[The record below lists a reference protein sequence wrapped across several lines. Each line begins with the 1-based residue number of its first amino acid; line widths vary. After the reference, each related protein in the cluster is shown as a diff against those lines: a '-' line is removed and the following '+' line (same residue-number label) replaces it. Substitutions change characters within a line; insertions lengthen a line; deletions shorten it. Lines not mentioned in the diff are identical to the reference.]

1 MEQYNKDFILT
12 RNPILTDAG
21 VDRLLESWEAI
32 DRMPE
37 HKWLQQPLC
46 AATVHALYLLDY
58 PKYYNDMHMGDVAK
72 FAWWLKGRKFCRVI
86 FETMEHRG
94 VSLNL
99 DVPDHPE
106 DIINPFYTSSYFY
119 ERMGVR
125 RWSSIRYALEIH
137 AFGYSR
143 AQFLRFK
150 KYAEECGFRVK
161 QSANTIFLFRK
172 EATV

>member
-21 VDRLLESWEAI
+21 VDRLLESWEEV

-46 AATVHALYLLDY
+46 AVTVHTLYLLDY
-58 PKYYNDMHMGDVAK
+58 PKYYSDVCMGDVVK
-72 FAWWLKGRKFCRVI
+72 FAWWLKGRKFCRAI
-86 FETMEHRG
+86 FETIERRG
-94 VSLNL
+94 IPLNL
-99 DVPDHPE
+99 DAPDHP
-106 DIINPFYTSSYFY
+106 DDVINPFYTSSCIY

-125 RWSSIRYALEIH
+125 RWSSIRYGLEIH
-137 AFGYSR
+137 AFGYSY

-150 KYAEECGFRVK
+150 RYAQKSGFHVK
-161 QSANTIFLFRK
+161 QAANTIFLFREEK
-172 EATV
+172 DV